1 MCQKAGSLT
10 LSGKFIIFVL
20 ESNNDNR
27 AEITA

>member
-10 LSGKFIIFVL
+10 LNRKFIIFVL
-20 ESNNDNR
+20 ESNNDDR